1 MEIMHHHTHE
11 RNSNLVALKATLHCL
26 SGCSMGEITGMMV
39 GAGLDLSNS
48 TTIALGIV
56 LAFTFGFLLTML
68 PLVRAA
74 VPMAQ
79 ALKLALASDTLSI
92 TLMEVVDNTVM
103 LFIPGAMDAGLGDG
117 LFWGSLFFSL
127 VIAGL
132 AAFPLVRWLISKG
145 RGHAVVH
152 RFHHHDGDKVN
163 SEHAGH
169 GHPP

>member
-1 MEIMHHHTHE
+1 MERIHHDTHKE
-11 RNSNLVALKATLHCL
+11 NANLVALKATVHCL
-26 SGCSMGEITGMMV
+26 SGCSIGEVMGMMF
-39 GAGLDLSNS
+39 GAGLDFSNS

-56 LAFTFGFLLTML
+56 LAFVFGFLLTML

-74 VPMAQ
+74 VPMAK
-79 ALKLALASDTLSI
+79 ALKLALASDTISI
-92 TLMEVVDNTVM
+92 SLMEIVDNTVM
-103 LFIPGAMDAGLGDG
+103 VFTPGAMDAGLGDG
-117 LFWGSLFFSL
+117 LFWASLFFSL
-127 VIAGL
+127 AIAGL

>member
-1 MEIMHHHTHE
+1 MERMHHDTHE
-11 RNSNLVALKATLHCL
+11 ENANLVALKATLHCL
-26 SGCSMGEITGMMV
+26 SGCSIGEVMGMMV

-56 LAFTFGFLLTML
+56 LAFVFGFLLTMQ
-68 PLVRAA
+68 PLVRAT
-74 VPMAQ
+74 VPIAK

-92 TLMEVVDNTVM
+92 TLMEIVDNTVM
-103 LFIPGAMDAGLGDG
+103 VFIPGAMDAGLGDG
-117 LFWGSLFFSL
+117 LFWASLFFSL
-127 VIAGL
+127 AIAGL

-163 SEHAGH
+163 SEHTGH
-169 GHPP
+169 GHPL